1 VFARLPVLVSLLLL
15 VWGFVSVLSFLF
27 FFFSFFFSFFLSFF
41 FKYVA
46 VNLNDH
52 CSKLLLLGGR
62 GEEGVSVLLVF
73 SVQ

>member
-41 FKYVA
+41 
-46 VNLNDH
+46 LNMW
-52 CSKLLLLGGR
+52 L
-62 GEEGVSVLLVF
+62 
-73 SVQ
+73 